1 MVGVEAQQAVGIVL
15 HDEDALAHAD
25 LGDDRAP
32 FQGEGDPSGVVV
44 VRDDVDELDGLPRG
58 ARIADRFD
66 EGLGNQAVLVHGDVD
81 DVGLAR
87 AEDAEGAYVRGGLGE
102 DDVAWVDEELG
113 DQVERLLA
121 PRGDDDVVGIGADD
135 AVVGHDLGDPFAQDL
150 PALPVPVL
158 HGLRSVPGDEAL
170 GGGGELVERQVLE
183 IGHSAGQGND
193 FGP

>member
-1 MVGVEAQQAVGIVL
+1 M
-15 HDEDALAHAD
+15 
-25 LGDDRAP
+25 
-32 FQGEGDPSGVVV
+32 
-44 VRDDVDELDGLPRG
+44 
-58 ARIADRFD
+58 
-66 EGLGNQAVLVHGDVD
+66 LVHGDVD

-113 DQVERLLA
+113 DEVERLLA

-150 PALPVPVL
+150 PALPAPVL

-170 GGGGELVERQVLE
+170 GGGGEPVERQVLE